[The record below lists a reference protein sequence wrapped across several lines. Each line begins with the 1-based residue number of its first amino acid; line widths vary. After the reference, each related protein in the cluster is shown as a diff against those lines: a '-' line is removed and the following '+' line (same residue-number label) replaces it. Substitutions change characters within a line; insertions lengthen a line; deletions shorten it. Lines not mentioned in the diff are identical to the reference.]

1 MDRLLLVPA
10 AGLGTRLGGSTPKLL
25 VHVNGR
31 PMIEHLLTLYASVAA
46 RAVVVVHP
54 TAEAA
59 VRDQLGDRADI
70 VVQREPTGMLD
81 AILLAVPH
89 VDRHRPRRVLVTW
102 CDQLAIHPGTI
113 ERLES
118 VTRGAESP
126 SLALPTC
133 VRPEPYI
140 HFARDNAG
148 GIDRV
153 LHRREGDVMP
163 DVGESDAGVFDLSF
177 RAYRELL
184 PEFAREG
191 EVGAG
196 TGERNFLPFVAW
208 LAARE
213 HVVTIPCTSVEET
226 IGVNTP
232 EELAHVERYLA
243 QQSNADA

>member
-1 MDRLLLVPA
+1 MLVPA

-31 PMIEHLLTLYASVAA
+31 PMIEHLLTLYASLAA

-59 VRDQLGDRADI
+59 VRDQLGGRADI
-70 VVQREPTGMLD
+70 VVQGEPTGMLD
-81 AILLAVPH
+81 AILLAAPH

-102 CDQLAIHPGTI
+102 CDQIAIHPRTLG
-113 ERLES
+113 RLEFA
-118 VTRGAESP
+118 TRGHDGP

-133 VRPEPYI
+133 VRPDPYI
-140 HFARDNAG
+140 HFARDAAG
-148 GIDRV
+148 RIDRV

-163 DVGESDAGVFDLSF
+163 EAGESDAGVFDLSF

-184 PEFAREG
+184 PAFAREG
-191 EVGAG
+191 QVGVG

-213 HVVTIPCTSVEET
+213 PVITIPCTSVEET

-232 EELAHVERYLA
+232 EELAHVERHLA
-243 QQSNADA
+243 QRSVADA

>member
-10 AGLGTRLGGSTPKLL
+10 AGLGTRLGGSIPKLL
-25 VHVNGR
+25 VPVQGR
-31 PMIEHLLTLYASVAA
+31 PMIEHLLALYASIAT

-59 VRDQLGDRADI
+59 VRMQLDTRADI
-70 VVQREPTGMLD
+70 VVQHEPTGMLD
-81 AILLAVPH
+81 AILLAKGY

-102 CDQLAIHPGTI
+102 CDQLAIHPRTI
-113 ERLES
+113 ERLEA
-118 VTRGAESP
+118 VTRGPDRP

-133 VRPEPYI
+133 IRPDPYI
-140 HFARDNAG
+140 HFVRDDRG
-148 GIDRV
+148 RIQRV
-153 LHRREGDVMP
+153 LHRREGDAMP
-163 DVGESDAGVFDLSF
+163 DVGESDAGVFDLSW

-191 EVGAG
+191 ELGAG

-208 LAARE
+208 LARRE
-213 HVVTIPCTSVEET
+213 DVVTVPCTSADET

-232 EELAHVERYLA
+232 EELAHVERHLA
-243 QQSNADA
+243 QRSSADV